1 MKPFW
6 KGTLKVLKVIC
17 KFVTWLISQPNDENK
32 DK

>member
-6 KGTLKVLKVIC
+6 KGTLKVLRVLC
-17 KFVTWLISQPNDENK
+17 KFVTWLTGQTANEDT